1 MKNSK
6 RSLWNRGGMFF
17 NMALGILSGPG
28 IFPFAK
34 FLRHM
39 SYVSWS
45 MYVCRGIN
53 VSPRFSIVYPF
64 KSCHRYCLTPHIY
77 CCVWSGW

>member
-1 MKNSK
+1 MKNNR
-6 RSLWNRGGMFF
+6 RSLWNLDGIFF

-28 IFPFAK
+28 VFPLAK

-45 MYVCRGIN
+45 RYVCRGID
-53 VSPRFSIVYPF
+53 VSTFF
-64 KSCHRYCLTPHIY
+64 
-77 CCVWSGW
+77 